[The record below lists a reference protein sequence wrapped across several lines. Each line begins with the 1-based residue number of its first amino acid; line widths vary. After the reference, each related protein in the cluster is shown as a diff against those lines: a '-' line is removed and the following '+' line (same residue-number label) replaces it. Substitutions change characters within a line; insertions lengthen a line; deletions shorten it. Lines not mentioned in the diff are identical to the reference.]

1 MKHVLCIVLLF
12 HFTILFAQNP
22 SSKKAILNE
31 STVVKTIEGIIY
43 PYTIWQQLLQT
54 GDFSLRA
61 EEPGN
66 DNTAYIIYELTSKE
80 KEQRLAA
87 LPKPNESKKFTTG
100 KLFGKFKTTDMYGNK
115 INTSELKGKTVVLN
129 FWFINCPPC
138 RAEIPHLNK
147 LVEKYKDDKN
157 IVFLAVALDD
167 ASEIETFL
175 KSIPFSYQIIDKGR
189 WIATNFSINSYPTNV
204 VIDKEGI
211 VRFHSTGYSLQLPY
225 WIEKTIEEIK

>member
-100 KLFGKFKTTDMYGNK
+100 KLFGKFRFK
-115 INTSELKGKTVVLN
+115 
-129 FWFINCPPC
+129 
-138 RAEIPHLNK
+138 
-147 LVEKYKDDKN
+147 
-157 IVFLAVALDD
+157 FL
-167 ASEIETFL
+167 TQQF
-175 KSIPFSYQIIDKGR
+175 
-189 WIATNFSINSYPTNV
+189 N
-204 VIDKEGI
+204 
-211 VRFHSTGYSLQLPY
+211 
-225 WIEKTIEEIK
+225 